1 MSWIAL
7 FHLIRICNYN
17 NNKQF
22 WYGAFVLCLPAR
34 VIKPGKDVDKN
45 ASSTGGES
53 DLSELWRKVLQNKR
67 RKKETVQDTEH
78 EIGKWIDHC
87 STTIAQLSGSSKL
100 VSDLCP
106 CVRLEDITCR
116 WISDVPEFDLLRTF
130 YSDLTL
136 LKM

>member
-1 MSWIAL
+1 ML
-7 FHLIRICNYN
+7 T
-17 NNKQF
+17 
-22 WYGAFVLCLPAR
+22 
-34 VIKPGKDVDKN
+34 KN
-45 ASSTGGES
+45 ASSTGGKS

-106 CVRLEDITCR
+106 CILFERLKFSMCLLMWRCR